1 MYGGIPASVNRIST
15 LQLRSYLVASAA
27 GGNDRT
33 NFWLPV
39 GPVPLPK
46 QDEEEG
52 EGAEVMGWVR
62 EAAAAAV
69 AGAAKL

>member
-1 MYGGIPASVNRIST
+1 MED
-15 LQLRSYLVASAA
+15 AA

-46 QDEEEG
+46 QEGEEG